1 MWTITKLINKWL
13 YYYDKDLYMKL
24 KNKWLYCYERVYAVE
39 REDVREMN
47 KWLYCYERLYAVEK
61 DLYTKL
67 MNKWIN
73 ELYVVEKDLYTKFIL
88 DKREDVR
95 EMNEVSS
102 ENMLK
107 YSNLLK
113 GLYAALKINKD
124 GNVDKII
131 ERINKLEKV
140 IDSSYTR
147 KNYSK
152 KYVSKIDDLMK
163 DVDKF
168 LNDDN

>member
-1 MWTITKLINKWL
+1 MRTT
-13 YYYDKDLYMKL
+13 MKL
-24 KNKWLYCYERVYAVE
+24 
-39 REDVREMN
+39 MN
-47 KWLYCYERLYAVEK
+47 KWLYCYDKLYAVEK
-61 DLYTKL
+61 DL
-67 MNKWIN
+67 
-73 ELYVVEKDLYTKFIL
+73 DTKFIL

-95 EMNEVSS
+95 EINEIS
-102 ENMLK
+102 NKDMLK

-113 GLYAALKINKD
+113 DLYTALKINKD

-131 ERINKLEKV
+131 ERVNKLEKI